1 MEIGM
6 IRLGKIRGNMAR
18 CLTRNGRP
26 IIGYDRSSQISRQV
40 ESYSARPLTVLLNQF
55 GSHEGMQP

>member
-6 IRLGKIRGNMAR
+6 IRLGKRRGNMAR
-18 CLTRNGRP
+18 CLTRDGRP
-26 IIGYDRSSQISRQV
+26 IIGYDRSSQISRQE
-40 ESYSARPLTVLLNQF
+40 ESYTAKLLAELLNQF